1 MKKLITSIF
10 TVLITVS
17 INAQGVNDSTSMG
30 QYYTNQVFYSF
41 ANGEVANIPNNDWD
55 IAFALSGQGAAGSA
69 ILLNEAYATLWQAP
83 VDTNAWSSFDTTGQL
98 SWEQLLNSDTSWT
111 NGAFNK
117 YRGGASFFDLGW
129 GTLDPNNNYWTLG
142 DSLYLIKTVNGNFKK
157 LWIKSLKQGEW
168 NFKYAD
174 INGANENS
182 ITITKTDYPNKN
194 FIYVSLTT
202 GNVID
207 REPDNSIWD
216 IMFSKHTD
224 YVFPPGMYIGVTSV
238 FNNVGLWTAR
248 SDEADFNAAI
258 NAITPQQAYN
268 QNVINIGRTWKR
280 RVNGQWVVNDSIAY
294 FAWNKDS
301 TDLYRI
307 VFTDFGG
314 MTTGKS
320 YFNIAKIAT
329 VGFSETINT
338 TKTITVY
345 PNPTTNYVNI
355 NVTGFNTNSILNIY
369 NTSGQLMKTQ
379 TIINGIQTISVEDM
393 PKGLYIYTINDDT
406 KTING
411 KLVIE

>member
-1 MKKLITSIF
+1 MKKNLLSIF
-10 TVLITVS
+10 TILTTIV
-17 INAQGVNDSTSMG
+17 INAQSINDSTSMG
-30 QYYTNQVFYSF
+30 QFYTNQVFYSF
-41 ANGEVANIPNNDWD
+41 ANGEIANVPNNDWD

-69 ILLNEAYATLWQAP
+69 ILLNEANSTLWQAP
-83 VDTNAWSSFDTTGQL
+83 VDTNAWTSFDTSGQ
-98 SWEQLLNSDTSWT
+98 SNWEQLLNSDTSWT
-111 NGAFNK
+111 NGAFNR
-117 YRGGASFFDLGW
+117 YRGANSFFDMGW
-129 GTLDPNNNYWTLG
+129 GELDPNNNYWTLG
-142 DSLYLIKTVNGNFKK
+142 DSIYLIKLGNGNFKK
-157 LWIKSLKQGEW
+157 LWIKSLKQGVW
-168 NFKYAD
+168 NFTYAD
-174 INGANENS
+174 VNGANENS

-194 FIYVSLTT
+194 FIYVSLEN
-202 GNVID
+202 GNIID
-207 REPDNSIWD
+207 REPDNSSWD

-238 FNNVGLWTAR
+238 FNNVDLWTAR

-258 NAITPQQAYN
+258 NATTPQQAFN

-320 YFNIAKIAT
+320 YFNITNITT
-329 VGFSETINT
+329 VGIPENNISKTIN
-338 TKTITVY
+338 VY
-345 PNPTTNYVNI
+345 PNPANTNITI
-355 NVTGFNTNSILNIY
+355 NVTGFKNNSSLNIY
-369 NTSGQLMKTQ
+369 NTNGQLIKTQ
-379 TIINGIQTISVEDM
+379 TVINGIQTISVEDM